1 MMTVKQGDVYIAEY
15 SEYIKDGPDRAL
27 KSFYFI
33 DKVQNEEIC
42 DAIVITFW
50 NNSLPTLYYTTGPV
64 SDILA
69 PPVEGSLRQGIRK
82 DWVQALYRLWDV
94 VYNHIRWVY
103 KLNPQEVKK

>member
-1 MMTVKQGDVYIAEY
+1 MKSVKQGDVYIAEY

-33 DKVQNEEIC
+33 DKIQNEEIC
-42 DAIVITFW
+42 DAVVITFW

-69 PPVEGSLRQGIRK
+69 PPAEGSVRQGTRK

-94 VYNHIRWVY
+94 VENHTRWVY

>member
-1 MMTVKQGDVYIAEY
+1 MITVNPGDVYIADY

-42 DAIVITFW
+42 DAVVITFW
-50 NNSLPTLYYTTGPV
+50 NNSLPTLWSTTGPV

-69 PPVEGSLRQGIRK
+69 PPAEGSVRQGTRK
-82 DWVQALYRLWDV
+82 DWMQALYRLWDV

-103 KLNPQEVKK
+103 KLNPQEAEE

>member
-1 MMTVKQGDVYIAEY
+1 MMVVKQGDVYIAEY

-33 DKVQNEEIC
+33 DKIQNEEIC

-50 NNSLPTLYYTTGPV
+50 NNSLPTLWSTTGPV

-69 PPVEGSLRQGIRK
+69 SPAEGSIRQGTRK

-103 KLNPQEVKK
+103 KLNQEAKE

>member
-1 MMTVKQGDVYIAEY
+1 MKSVKQGDVYIAEY
-15 SEYIKDGPDRAL
+15 SEYIKEGPDRAL

-69 PPVEGSLRQGIRK
+69 PPAEGSVRQGTRK

-94 VYNHIRWVY
+94 VENHTRWVY

>member
-1 MMTVKQGDVYIAEY
+1 MTNVEKGDVYIEDY
-15 SEYIKDGPDRAL
+15 SEYTKDGPVRVL

-33 DKVQNEEIC
+33 DKIQNEEIC

-69 PPVEGSLRQGIRK
+69 PPVEGSIRQGTQK
-82 DWVQALYRLWDV
+82 DWMQALYRLWDV
-94 VYNHIRWVY
+94 IENHTRWVY
-103 KLNPQEVKK
+103 KLNPQKVKE

>member
-1 MMTVKQGDVYIAEY
+1 MKSVKQGDVYIAEY
-15 SEYIKDGPDRAL
+15 SECIKEGPVRVL
-27 KSFYFI
+27 KSYYFI

-42 DAIVITFW
+42 DAVVITFW
-50 NNSLPTLYYTTGPV
+50 NNSLPTLWSTTGPV

-69 PPVEGSLRQGIRK
+69 SPAEGSLRQGTRK

-103 KLNPQEVKK
+103 KLNPQEGKE

>member
-1 MMTVKQGDVYIAEY
+1 MKSVKQGDVYIAEY
-15 SEYIKDGPDRAL
+15 SEYIKEGPDRAL

-33 DKVQNEEIC
+33 DKIQNEEIC
-42 DAIVITFW
+42 DAVVITFW

-69 PPVEGSLRQGIRK
+69 PPAEGSVRQGTRK

-94 VYNHIRWVY
+94 VENHTRWVY

>member
-1 MMTVKQGDVYIAEY
+1 MNTVKQGDVYIADH
-15 SEYIKDGPDRAL
+15 SEYIKDGPVRVV

-42 DAIVITFW
+42 DAVVITFW

-69 PPVEGSLRQGIRK
+69 PPAMGSIRQGTRK
-82 DWVQALYRLWDV
+82 DWMQALYRMWDV
-94 VYNHIRWVY
+94 VENHTRWVY
-103 KLNPQEVKK
+103 KLNPQEVKE

>member
-1 MMTVKQGDVYIAEY
+1 MMVVKQGDVYIAEY

-33 DKVQNEEIC
+33 DKIQNEEIC

-50 NNSLPTLYYTTGPV
+50 NNSLPTLWSTTGPV

-69 PPVEGSLRQGIRK
+69 SPAEGSIRQGTRK

-103 KLNPQEVKK
+103 KLNQEEKE

>member
-1 MMTVKQGDVYIAEY
+1 MMTVKQGDVYIVEY

-42 DAIVITFW
+42 DAVVITFW
-50 NNSLPTLYYTTGPV
+50 NNSLPTLWSTTEPV

-69 PPVEGSLRQGIRK
+69 PPVEGSLRQGARK

-103 KLNPQEVKK
+103 KLNQEEKE

>member
-1 MMTVKQGDVYIAEY
+1 MMTVKQGDVYIVEY

>member
-15 SEYIKDGPDRAL
+15 FEYTKDGPVRVL

-69 PPVEGSLRQGIRK
+69 SPAEGSIRQGTRK
-82 DWVQALYRLWDV
+82 DWVQALYRFWDV

-103 KLNPQEVKK
+103 KLNQEEKE

>member
-1 MMTVKQGDVYIAEY
+1 MTTVKLGDVYIAEY

-42 DAIVITFW
+42 DAVVITFW
-50 NNSLPTLYYTTGPV
+50 NNSLPTLYSTTGPV

-69 PPVEGSLRQGIRK
+69 PPAEGSIRRGARK

-94 VYNHIRWVY
+94 VYNHTRCVY
-103 KLNPQEVKK
+103 KLNPQEAKE